1 MEKNKNQEY
10 WEKRIANK
18 IWKIYNS
25 MEMKNK
31 ALIEF
36 YLEASKEIRMELY
49 ELAEKIG
56 EDGIISRTEMYTQQR
71 LQKLEKRYREI
82 AYELGRRIEE
92 IETGNMQQS
101 FQETYEI
108 TTEAIGKPDFA
119 LPDKNL
125 MEELLEESWRGS
137 NFSSRLWDNQKKL
150 TAALHA
156 VLTTGLQQGK
166 SVINMAKELNMVMG
180 KGLNVAHRLVRTET
194 MHYLNQSILQGYR
207 DAEIKNVQFLAAK
220 DERTCEICGAM
231 HGNVYEIEKAPIL
244 PLHPNCRC
252 TYLPVMKENPVEK
265 NMNDGIMKL
274 PQYQEAVIPIEKF
287 TQYALNPEKDVNK
300 AKAFEKALGYTKEN
314 AEELIQQIRNKLP
327 ESKAVE
333 KGDRGWGMTYQ
344 VIMEI
349 EGRNG
354 KTAKVLT
361 AWIDDKITGKMRLT
375 TVHVD

>member
-82 AYELGRRIEE
+82 AYELGRQIED
-92 IETGNMQQS
+92 IETENMQQS
-101 FQETYEI
+101 FQEIYEI
-108 TTEAIGKPDFA
+108 TTEAIEKPDFA

-125 MEELLEESWRGS
+125 MEELLKESWRGS

-180 KGLNVAHRLVRTET
+180 KGLNAAHRLVRTET
-194 MHYLNQSILQGYR
+194 MHYLNQSVLQGYR

-252 TYLPVMKENPVEK
+252 TYLPVMENLVEK
-265 NMNDGIMKL
+265 NRDDAIIKL
-274 PQYQEAVIPIEKF
+274 PRYQETVIPIEKF
-287 TQYALNPEKDVNK
+287 TQYALNPEKDINK

-314 AEELIQQIRNKLP
+314 AEELIQQIRKKLP
-327 ESKAVE
+327 DSEAVE

-349 EGRNG
+349 EGLNG

-361 AWIDDKITGKMRLT
+361 AWIDDKITGEMRLT
-375 TVHVD
+375 TVHID